1 MFKILGP
8 SALLLVGVAAAPL
21 AAASPETC
29 ADAMSLD
36 VSGVTLTEAVH
47 APAGDASPVAAC
59 ILRGK
64 MDERTGMDGHPYAIR
79 FELRLPDDWSGRFLH
94 QFNGGADGEVRP
106 ALGSG
111 TGTGDTPA
119 LARGFAVVSS
129 DAGHQGDARPD
140 MGLASGTAFGFDF
153 EARRDYGYDA
163 VATLHPAALALT
175 EGYYGAAP
183 DYVYGYGTS
192 NGGRHGMVQL
202 SRMPEAFDGILSGYP
217 GFDLPRTGLQSA
229 LDIQTFRSVGDTLKD
244 AFSRDELNTVSG
256 AIVAACDALDGL
268 EDGVV
273 TDQRAC
279 EAAFDPMTMACSDGQ
294 NSACLPQDKVQ
305 ALMTIH
311 AGPVTDD
318 GRQLYSDWYWD
329 PGINSGSWRFWKLE
343 SPVPPWEFKPLI
355 ATLAA
360 GAVMNIFST
369 PPFPVETGSPAE
381 LEAFMNGFDWQ
392 AGEALINATTE
403 DFPESAMEMIAAPSW
418 ENPMLADFEAA
429 GGKLIVFHGS
439 ADPIFSLKNIERWHE
454 TLRAN
459 NPGAHRF
466 ERFYVVPGMPHG
478 EGGNAADRFDMLGAL
493 VAWVE
498 DGAAPDR
505 VVARF
510 RDDNP
515 EAAANAGATRPLCP
529 WPGVARYTGADP
541 ASADSFT
548 CE

>member
-1 MFKILGP
+1 MIKHTGP
-8 SALLLVGVAAAPL
+8 LALLASVAAGPMM
-21 AAASPETC
+21 AAGAETC
-29 ADAMSLD
+29 QAAMALD
-36 VSGVTLTEAVH
+36 VAGVTLTEAVH
-47 APAGDASPVAAC
+47 APQGDASPVDHC
-59 ILRGK
+59 ILRGM

-79 FELRLPDDWSGRFLH
+79 FELRLPDAWSGQFMH

-106 ALGSG
+106 ALGAG
-111 TGTGDTPA
+111 TGTGTVPA

-175 EGYYGAAP
+175 ESYYGAAP
-183 DYVYGYGTS
+183 DYVYGYGNS
-192 NGGRHGMVQL
+192 NGGRHGMVAL
-202 SRMPEAFDGILSGYP
+202 SRMPDAFDGILSGYP

-229 LDIQTFRSVGDTLKD
+229 LDIQTFRSVGETLKD
-244 AFSRDELNTVSG
+244 AFSREELNIVSN
-256 AIVAACDALDGL
+256 AVVAACDALDGL

-273 TDQRAC
+273 ADTHAC
-279 EAAFDPMTMACSDGQ
+279 ATTFDPAAMICAEGQ
-294 NSACLPQDKVQ
+294 NSACLPEAKVQ
-305 ALMTIH
+305 ALITIH
-311 AGPVTDD
+311 NGPVTED
-318 GRQLYSDWYWD
+318 GRQLYSTWYWD

-369 PPFPVETGSPAE
+369 PPFEVETGSPAE
-381 LEAFMNGFDWQ
+381 LEEFMNSFDWRN
-392 AGEALINATTE
+392 GDTLINATTE
-403 DFPESAMEMIAAPSW
+403 DFPESAMQMIAAPHW
-418 ENPMLADFEAA
+418 NDPVLTEFQEA

-439 ADPIFSLKNIERWHE
+439 ADPIFSLANIEAWHE
-454 TLRAN
+454 KLMAN
-459 NPGAHRF
+459 NPDAATF
-466 ERFYVVPGMPHG
+466 ERFYSVPGMPHG
-478 EGGNAADRFDMLGAL
+478 QGGNSADNFDMLGAL

-498 DGAAPDR
+498 DGTAPDR
-505 VVARF
+505 VTAEF
-510 RDDNP
+510 RSDNV

-529 WPGVARYTGADP
+529 WPGVARYTGSDP
-541 ASADSFT
+541 MTADSFT